1 MKKFQFSFNN
11 PIKKDFPSEDNIA
24 GTTVSCFMTD
34 SKYIICFYVL
44 KIDTLNFRIIA
55 LNENLDPQVTIPLE
69 YKMDSNYDYF
79 FKCIHLKGDIG
90 VFIFYGYIPI
100 VESKNKNPI
109 ILIKTY
115 NSNLKIFK
123 DHLSFRKIKLEKMEF
138 NDDDLL
144 NDLIKISDEKICFT
158 STSDDK
164 QKLYI
169 AIIKILDTS
178 KVVIRYYSIEIYH
191 LNNFK
196 FLSEMRQHLFNN
208 YISFA
213 FSFCTQYSCSTDS
226 DTHYSGFMIFSYANG
241 TDYNLNLNYYL
252 FLNNDIK
259 IDNFV
264 INLKKHVKI
273 DNNVFGLVYKGIKI
287 NDIIN
292 CNNIEFVSTINE
304 NYKSHYKL
312 YLR

>member
-1 MKKFQFSFNN
+1 M
-11 PIKKDFPSEDNIA
+11 
-24 GTTVSCFMTD
+24 
-34 SKYIICFYVL
+34 
-44 KIDTLNFRIIA
+44 
-55 LNENLDPQVTIPLE
+55 
-69 YKMDSNYDYF
+69 
-79 FKCIHLKGDIG
+79 
-90 VFIFYGYIPI
+90 
-100 VESKNKNPI
+100 
-109 ILIKTY
+109 IKTY